1 MLRFMVF
8 IDGVAP
14 STFDLNSAFLVGSD
28 SVPIRAEFSY
38 ADGEISCR
46 KRAAGPSA
54 LVLMWDIKGFGR
66 VMQDTVRLPESGQP
80 YILNVELARS
90 RMMRLLQKR
99 EDWGLLEI
107 AEAHSVNEKY
117 NEAREFLIGALESM
131 DKPAEAA
138 KLADKCLSI
147 AVPVSEQTSVVHAEL
162 LLHRRIQTRSFPRNV
177 FGCYANPEATDE
189 PTRRKLLTVADFVC
203 LPMPWRDLEPEE
215 QKFNYAGTD
224 EWCDFL
230 RRAKMPLVAGPI
242 IRFWEGVIPDW
253 LYIWEHDYETIRG
266 LLYEHIERVVSRWGA
281 NVVLWNVISGLH
293 VNSHFSFTF
302 DQIMDLTRMAVSLVK
317 KLAPGTQTMIEITQ
331 PWGEYYAKNQRSIP
345 PMIYAEMVVQ
355 SGVPFDT
362 YGLQL
367 SFGIPRDGCW
377 QRDLFQI
384 SSLLDRFTAYGK
396 PVVITHLTVP
406 GSESEQAAQGGLWR
420 KPWSDQLQARWLEA
434 VSNVLLSKP
443 FIEAICWNG
452 LIDQEKSEIRSDGL
466 FGADMNP
473 KPAFQTWQAMRR
485 TLMAVRQGTA
495 KAPEPPKVGEAP
507 KATEKG
513 AEAPKMVETAK
524 TADPPKTSAPPPKA

>member
-1 MLRFMVF
+1 
-8 IDGVAP
+8 
-14 STFDLNSAFLVGSD
+14 
-28 SVPIRAEFSY
+28 
-38 ADGEISCR
+38 
-46 KRAAGPSA
+46 
-54 LVLMWDIKGFGR
+54 
-66 VMQDTVRLPESGQP
+66 
-80 YILNVELARS
+80 
-90 RMMRLLQKR
+90 
-99 EDWGLLEI
+99 
-107 AEAHSVNEKY
+107 
-117 NEAREFLIGALESM
+117 
-131 DKPAEAA
+131 
-138 KLADKCLSI
+138 
-147 AVPVSEQTSVVHAEL
+147 
-162 LLHRRIQTRSFPRNV
+162 
-177 FGCYANPEATDE
+177 
-189 PTRRKLLTVADFVC
+189 
-203 LPMPWRDLEPEE
+203 
-215 QKFNYAGTD
+215 
-224 EWCDFL
+224 
-230 RRAKMPLVAGPI
+230 
-242 IRFWEGVIPDW
+242 
-253 LYIWEHDYETIRG
+253 
-266 LLYEHIERVVSRWGA
+266 
-281 NVVLWNVISGLH
+281 
-293 VNSHFSFTF
+293 
-302 DQIMDLTRMAVSLVK
+302 MDLTRMAVSLVK

-367 SFGIPRDGCW
+367 SFGVPRDGCW

-406 GSESEQAAQGGLWR
+406 GSESDPAAQGGLWR

-485 TLMAVRQGTA
+485 TLIAVRQGTA
-495 KAPEPPKVGEAP
+495 KAPEPPKMGEAP
-507 KATEKG
+507 KVTEKG
-513 AEAPKMVETAK
+513 AETAKMVETTK